1 MVFDKSK
8 IILAMGVLAVAES
21 ILAMSW
27 KTNDRTP
34 KAQVARLCRIVG
46 GLTLVA
52 MEIVYKKRR
61 RDT

>member
-8 IILAMGVLAVAES
+8 IIIAMGGFAIAEAV
-21 ILAMSW
+21 LAMSW

-34 KAQVARLCRIVG
+34 KAQAARLCRIVG

-52 MEIVYKKRR
+52 MELVYKKRR